1 MSQTSLKSILA
12 INVAVLNEQL
22 KAQCHFMEV
31 TFLVLQ
37 SFHHITNDAIECAY
51 MLACHLSAEYFTDD
65 LQKVLILYLV
75 SRLNSQ
81 SKSAS
86 HTINVINPIK
96 HLYK

>member
-1 MSQTSLKSILA
+1 MSQASLKSILA

-65 LQKVLILYLV
+65 HQVIMLYLV
-75 SRLNSQ
+75 ISLNS
-81 SKSAS
+81 
-86 HTINVINPIK
+86 
-96 HLYK
+96 